1 MSVTQALKHI
11 LPVHADDG
19 AVPLKLRLR
28 AWWHGASVQ
37 EVLAAEAERGG
48 GDNAAVLELIGA
60 VVEEPEPEGPGAFWS
75 NSRIAVTEMLFGN
88 GEIVPGGTEGTLD
101 MIGAFGL
108 GQEVNVLNIGAG
120 LGGSA
125 RAIASEYEG
134 WVTAYEPDAALA
146 EAALDPARLR
156 NLKKTTGGSSLKP
169 MKVRMKLSDKATI
182 QHADLETLEI
192 KPGVYDCAF
201 SRDVL
206 FTVANRSR
214 LVEGIFEGLKPF
226 SPFVFTDYFVA
237 EGAADDPRV
246 LRWMQSEP
254 PPGPSLDFRRG
265 REDADRHR
273 LRPPG
278 RPGHHRR
285 AASRHLTG
293 LRRLRCGPRE
303 VRDSWRYHR
312 GAAGL
317 RRAVGQPGRG
327 HGRGAGHHPQVRGA
341 PSQGRVRRSVPG
353 PLPGPVRRG

>member
-1 MSVTQALKHI
+1 MSVTQALKHT

-254 PPGPSLDFRRG
+254 HPVHPWTSAEAEKMLTAIGFDLRVAQDITAGQRCDILRGFGAFVAAHEKSGIPGDIIEALLGFAELWGNRVAVM
-265 REDADRHR
+265 DAGLVTIRKFVA
-273 LRPPG
+273 LRPKG
-278 RPGHHRR
+278 
-285 AASRHLTG
+285 
-293 LRRLRCGPRE
+293 
-303 VRDSWRYHR
+303 V
-312 GAAGL
+312 
-317 RRAVGQPGRG
+317 
-327 HGRGAGHHPQVRGA
+327 
-341 PSQGRVRRSVPG
+341 
-353 PLPGPVRRG
+353 